1 MSLPDLFAKI
11 SRWIQGQP
19 PSREVAKTRLQLILI
34 QDRSGVDPAIL
45 ESLRD
50 ELVELIGRYFD
61 IAKEGIA
68 VELQRD
74 EEKAALI
81 ANVPILSLKGRSLEA
96 IKKEP
101 SPVQP

>member
-11 SRWIQGQP
+11 SRWVQGQP
-19 PSREVAKTRLQLILI
+19 PSRDVAKSRLQLILI

-45 ESLRD
+45 EALRD
-50 ELVELIGRYFD
+50 DLIELMGKYFD
-61 IAKEGIA
+61 VSRDGIA

-74 EEKAALI
+74 EEKAALV
-81 ANVPILSLKGRSLEA
+81 ANVPIVSMKGRSVDT

-101 SPVQP
+101 SPVRP